1 MLKGYKTYIAAA
13 LSAITAG
20 AGYLT
25 GDLTAPVAI
34 QMAITAVLSATLRS
48 GISDAVASVKK

>member
-1 MLKGYKTYIAAA
+1 MLKGYKTYIAAG

-25 GDLTAPVAI
+25 GDLTAAAAL
-34 QMAITAVLSATLRS
+34 QMAITAVLSATLRQ
-48 GISDAVASVKK
+48 GISEAAKKV